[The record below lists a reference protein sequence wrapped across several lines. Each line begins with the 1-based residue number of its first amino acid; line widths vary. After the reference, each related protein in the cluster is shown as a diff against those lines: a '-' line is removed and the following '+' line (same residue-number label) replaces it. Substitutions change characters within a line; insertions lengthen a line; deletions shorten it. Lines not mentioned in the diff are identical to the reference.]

1 MANETDDAGEDVLHT
16 EAALKKDLEKPV
28 ALANSDCC
36 TTVSRYFYIFV
47 INAFYAASQHIHIYV
62 HRSPLYAMY

>member
-36 TTVSRYFYIFV
+36 TTVSRYFYIFE
-47 INAFYAASQHIHIYV
+47 
-62 HRSPLYAMY
+62 